1 MSLSLSSSSLHQQEV
16 VQRLSTLNK
25 LYKDCQLSSR
35 VVYIS
40 IIVIGVICILSG
52 VLLTSLSFI
61 LAFSL
66 LPSQLSV
73 LLGAILIGL
82 GSALIA
88 FGIAKF
94 FTKIP
99 QSMEEDQLLAEEL
112 LKIKLI
118 AEEKKEEV
126 FRLKSDLEA
135 LQYLAEDLKN
145 QLDESRSRL
154 SELLTERE
162 EDARVIS
169 SSRERV
175 AHLQNE
181 LEEAKT
187 KDNQKSDKIN
197 ELEIMIKNNQLITDS
212 ITEDLDNVVVSQRKT
227 IAQKD
232 QELLALKEQVENLT
246 SRLLATEKSSQTV
259 KTLLFDRVYRR
270 QASTSSDSGTLR
282 STESTSS

>member
-1 MSLSLSSSSLHQQEV
+1 M
-16 VQRLSTLNK
+16 
-25 LYKDCQLSSR
+25 
-35 VVYIS
+35 
-40 IIVIGVICILSG
+40 
-52 VLLTSLSFI
+52 
-61 LAFSL
+61 
-66 LPSQLSV
+66 
-73 LLGAILIGL
+73 
-82 GSALIA
+82 
-88 FGIAKF
+88 
-94 FTKIP
+94 
-99 QSMEEDQLLAEEL
+99 
-112 LKIKLI
+112 
-118 AEEKKEEV
+118 
-126 FRLKSDLEA
+126 EA

-197 ELEIMIKNNQLITDS
+197 ELEIVIKNNQLITDS

-259 KTLLFDRVYRR
+259 KTKTLFFDRGRR